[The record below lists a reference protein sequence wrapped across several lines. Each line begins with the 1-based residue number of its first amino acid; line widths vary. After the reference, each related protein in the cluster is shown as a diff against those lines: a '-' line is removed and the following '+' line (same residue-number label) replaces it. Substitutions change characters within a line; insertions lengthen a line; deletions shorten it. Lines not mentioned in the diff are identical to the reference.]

1 MRRKEYLKYVIMA
14 ETYHMRAV
22 SSLELLGKRVRS
34 PNELLLLREYMG
46 YAKKLMGQII
56 RRVHFNENI
65 AHHEKIFS
73 IFQPH
78 TEWISKGK
86 AGVSVELGL
95 RVNIIEDHHRFI
107 LHHQVMCRQTDEKVA
122 VKIVVETKKR
132 FPDLAVVSWDK
143 GAHSQQNQ
151 CDLKELLDLV
161 VLPKKGGLTEA
172 ERQRE
177 SSPEF
182 KLLRREHSAVESA
195 INALEVHGLDQCPDH
210 GIRGFERYVALAV
223 VAKNIHRLGTVLR
236 EQEKQRQRS
245 IRGPYKKAA

>member
-1 MRRKEYLKYVIMA
+1 
-14 ETYHMRAV
+14 
-22 SSLELLGKRVRS
+22 
-34 PNELLLLREYMG
+34 
-46 YAKKLMGQII
+46 
-56 RRVHFNENI
+56 
-65 AHHEKIFS
+65 
-73 IFQPH
+73 
-78 TEWISKGK
+78 
-86 AGVSVELGL
+86 
-95 RVNIIEDHHRFI
+95 
-107 LHHQVMCRQTDEKVA
+107 MCRQTDEKVA